1 MAETDNKGGEFEFD
15 PDQLGEIS
23 ELAEAFIHEEVDAD
37 FFDELDRDYLE
48 QLVDS
53 PDSGPPADI
62 DTEEYEAA
70 IEVAELIIDRMDVA
84 DY

>member
-1 MAETDNKGGEFEFD
+1 MAKTDGDAGDFEFD
-15 PDQLGEIS
+15 PDQLDDLS
-23 ELAEAFIHEEVDAD
+23 KLADAFIHSEVDAD

-53 PDSGPPADI
+53 AESEPPADI

-70 IEVAELIIDRMDVA
+70 IEVAELILDRMDA
-84 DY
+84 TDC